1 MKKIGITLLTA
12 LVGGLIA
19 VGGYKLFENTQE
31 SKLSFEERQELHYA
45 NNPMAPIMASTGNPD
60 FTQAAAAVAPAVV
73 HIKTTYPE
81 RTASRGSQSSPFD
94 LFEEFFGTPRRAQPQ
109 QPQQSRPAQATGS
122 GVIISTD
129 GYIVTNNHVVEDADK
144 IEVALTD
151 RRILEAKVI
160 GRDPNTD
167 LALIKINADNL
178 PFVKLGDSDNVRIGE
193 WVLAVGYP
201 LGLESTVTAGIV
213 SATGRSTGIIGN
225 ELYQRQQQEN
235 RRQQG
240 WGQQAPQQEE
250 FLNTAIES
258 FIQTDAVINKGNS
271 GGALVN
277 AKGELIG
284 INSNIMSPSGY
295 YAGYGFAVPVNIVKK
310 IADDFV
316 KFGEIRRGLLGVT
329 FRPLDAA
336 TAKDLG
342 ITDVIGLHVNEVVE
356 NGGAAKAGLKAGDI
370 ITKIDGKTIYASSD
384 LQERVYILRPGDKV
398 TLTYKRDGRERE
410 ATVTL
415 QEQPK
420 DTAAEERRN
429 AATASATELYNKLG
443 AGFVAASDARK
454 EELGIT
460 SGVVVAQV
468 NRGGLFDYYNIQ
480 RGLVITQVNGVDVNS
495 IDDVEKALARTERNI
510 IRIVGIPQRGSRIE
524 FNIPTQ
530 L

>member
-12 LVGGLIA
+12 FVGGLIA
-19 VGGYKLFENTQE
+19 VGGYKLFENKQQ

-45 NNPMAPIMASTGNPD
+45 ANPMTPIMASTGNPD

-73 HIKTTYPE
+73 HIKTTYPA
-81 RTASRGSQSSPFD
+81 RTSNRSSQGSPFD
-94 LFEEFFGTPRRAQPQ
+94 LFEEFFGTPRQRQPQ
-109 QPQQSRPAQATGS
+109 QQSRPAQATGS
-122 GVIISTD
+122 GVIISSD

-151 RRILEAKVI
+151 RRTFEAKII

-167 LALIKINADNL
+167 LALVKINADDL
-178 PFVKLGDSDNVRIGE
+178 PFVKLGDSDDVRIGE

-213 SATGRSTGIIGN
+213 SATGRATGIIGN
-225 ELYQRQQQEN
+225 ELYQRQLQERNQQ
-235 RRQQG
+235 RGMGSQG
-240 WGQQAPQQEE
+240 QQEE
-250 FLNTAIES
+250 FVNTAIES

-316 KFGEIRRGLLGVT
+316 KFGEVRRGLIGVT
-329 FRPLDAA
+329 FRELDAEY
-336 TAKDLG
+336 AKEVGVDDILG
-342 ITDVIGLHVNEVVE
+342 LYVNDVVE
-356 NGGAAKAGLKAGDI
+356 NGGAAKAGIRKGDI
-370 ITKIDGKTIYASSD
+370 ITKIDDRTIYNSSD
-384 LQERVYILRPGDKV
+384 LQERVYIMRPGDKV
-398 TLTYKRDGRERE
+398 KLTYKRDGRERE

-420 DTAAEERRN
+420 DTAAEERRT
-429 AATASATELYNKLG
+429 AAAASATELYNKLG
-443 AGFVAASDARK
+443 AGFVPANDAQK
-454 EELGIT
+454 QELGVK
-460 SGVVVAQV
+460 SGVVVTQV
-468 NRGGLFDYYNIQ
+468 HRGGLFDYYNIQ

-495 IDDVEKALARTERNI
+495 IDDVEKALGRTERNI

-524 FNIPTQ
+524 FNIPTD

>member
-1 MKKIGITLLTA
+1 MKKVGLTLLTA

-19 VGGYKLFENTQE
+19 VGGYKIFENKQQ

-60 FTQAAAAVAPAVV
+60 FTQAAAVVAPAVV
-73 HIKTTYPE
+73 HIKTTYPA
-81 RTASRGSQSSPFD
+81 RTVRGRSTQQGSPFD
-94 LFEEFFGTPRRAQPQ
+94 LFEEFFGTPRQQRQPQ
-109 QPQQSRPAQATGS
+109 QVQPAQATGS

-151 RRILEAKVI
+151 RRVFEAKII

-167 LALIKINADNL
+167 LALVKINADDL
-178 PFVKLGDSDNVRIGE
+178 PFVKLGNSDDVRIGE

-213 SATGRSTGIIGN
+213 SAKGRATGIIGN
-225 ELYQRQQQEN
+225 ELRQRQLQE
-235 RRQQG
+235 QG
-240 WGQQAPQQEE
+240 WGQQGQTEE
-250 FLNTAIES
+250 FINTAIES

-310 IADDFV
+310 ISDDFV
-316 KFGEIRRGLLGVT
+316 KFGAVKRGLIGVT
-329 FRPLDAA
+329 FRALDAEY
-336 TAKDLG
+336 AKELG
-342 ITDVIGLHVNEVVE
+342 IDDVFGLYVNDVVSG
-356 NGGAAKAGLKAGDI
+356 GGADKAGIKKGDI

-410 ATVTL
+410 TTVTL
-415 QEQPK
+415 QEETKPTK
-420 DTAAEERRN
+420 ADDNKTAAAR
-429 AATASATELYNKLG
+429 SATELYNKLG
-443 AGFVAASDARK
+443 AGFVAATGEQK
-454 EELGIT
+454 HNLGII
-460 SGVVVAQV
+460 SGVVVTQIH
-468 NRGGLFDYYNIQ
+468 RGGLFDYYNIQ
-480 RGLVITQVNGVDVNS
+480 RGLVITQINGKNVNS
-495 IDDVEKALARTERNI
+495 IDDVESALADTQRGMI
-510 IRIVGIPQRGSRIE
+510 HIVGVPQKGSRIE
-524 FNIPTQ
+524 FNLPVDTN
-530 L
+530 

>member
-1 MKKIGITLLTA
+1 MKKFGITLLTA
-12 LVGGLIA
+12 LIGGLIA
-19 VGGYKLFENTQE
+19 VGGYKLFEKQQD
-31 SKLSFEERQELHYA
+31 SKLTFEERQELHFA
-45 NNPMAPIMASTGNPD
+45 NNPMPPIVASTGNPD

-73 HIKTTYPE
+73 HIKTTYPA
-81 RTASRGSQSSPFD
+81 RNRSARPSSPFD
-94 LFEEFFGTPRRAQPQ
+94 LFEEFFGTPRRQT

-122 GVIISTD
+122 GVIISAD

-151 RRILEAKVI
+151 RRIFEAKII

-178 PFVKLGDSDNVRIGE
+178 PLVKLGNSDDVRIGE

-225 ELYQRQQQEN
+225 ELYQRQLQEN
-235 RRQQG
+235 RRMQQQG
-240 WGQQAPQQEE
+240 WGDAQQEE

-316 KFGEIRRGLLGVT
+316 KYGEVKRGLIGVT
-329 FRPLDAA
+329 FRQLNAEY
-336 TAKDLG
+336 AKELG
-342 ITDVIGLHVNEVVE
+342 IDDVIGLYVNEVSE
-356 NGGAAKAGLKAGDI
+356 GGGADKAGIRKGDI
-370 ITKIDGKTIYASSD
+370 ITKIDGKTIYESSD
-384 LQERVYILRPGDKV
+384 LQERVYVLRPGDKV

-410 ATVTL
+410 AVVTL

-420 DTAAEERRN
+420 TSSSNDRSSNT
-429 AATASATELYNKLG
+429 TASATELYNKLG
-443 AGFVAASDARK
+443 AGFVPATDARK
-454 EELGIT
+454 QELGIN
-460 SGVVVAQV
+460 SGVVVTQV
-468 NRGGLFDYYNIQ
+468 HRGGLFDYYNIQ
-480 RGLVITQVNGVDVNS
+480 RGQVITQINGMDVNS
-495 IDDVEKALARTERNI
+495 IDDVEKALGRTERNI
-510 IRIVGIPQRGSRIE
+510 IRIVAIPQKGSRIE
-524 FNIPTQ
+524 FNIPTG